1 MTNGPEIQGRAP
13 IKVRL
18 AQQLQDR
25 LRLYREKR
33 ETVILG
39 ITRDPDR
46 PARETDLNREIITA
60 ELHRLS
66 NLWSEVLPF
75 IRRIKT
81 LAGDILEPTLLRRD
95 LSSIRQGRQR
105 HRSTLHVAQR
115 GHYYEV
121 MEIVR
126 SNTAL

>member
-33 ETVILG
+33 ESVIRD

-60 ELHRLS
+60 ELHRL
-66 NLWSEVLPF
+66 
-75 IRRIKT
+75 
-81 LAGDILEPTLLRRD
+81 
-95 LSSIRQGRQR
+95 
-105 HRSTLHVAQR
+105 
-115 GHYYEV
+115 
-121 MEIVR
+121 
-126 SNTAL
+126 